1 MSLNSNDA
9 FVLKLPNNTGYT
21 WVGKG
26 VNKEEEQG
34 AQYIAS
40 VLKCQTAKIN
50 EGQEP
55 GWFEAMLFLMVS
67 CGYTALY
74 GNTAEMF
81 FTIMYFVS
89 RTICSLSPFENLTQH
104 FQMEIY
110 LELADA

>member
-1 MSLNSNDA
+1 MSVTRIAEVDVDAMSLNSNDA

-55 GWFEAMLFLMVS
+55 EEFWK
-67 CGYTALY
+67 ALGGKKKY
-74 GNTAEMF
+74 QT
-81 FTIMYFVS
+81 S
-89 RTICSLSPFENLTQH
+89 SQL
-104 FQMEIY
+104 
-110 LELADA
+110 

>member
-26 VNKEEEQG
+26 ANKEEEQG

-40 VLKCQTAKIN
+40 ILKCQTAKIN

-55 GWFEAMLFLMVS
+55 GWFLMGS
-67 CGYTALY
+67 CGYTALC
-74 GNTAEMF
+74 GNTA
-81 FTIMYFVS
+81 
-89 RTICSLSPFENLTQH
+89 
-104 FQMEIY
+104 
-110 LELADA
+110 